1 MTLWINGDWVT
12 GEGDARTKTN
22 PVGQEVLW
30 SGNDASA
37 GQVEQA
43 CQAARR
49 AFPAWAKRPFS
60 ERQAL
65 VEKFAALLEANK
77 AELTR
82 IIACETSKPRGEGVP
97 YPHRRAAYRDARR
110 RRHAAPPSA
119 RGAGGVWPL

>member
-49 AFPAWAKRPFS
+49 ALKWRRPKS
-60 ERQAL
+60 RSL
-65 VEKFAALLEANK
+65 S
-77 AELTR
+77 T
-82 IIACETSKPRGEGVP
+82 
-97 YPHRRAAYRDARR
+97 
-110 RRHAAPPSA
+110 
-119 RGAGGVWPL
+119 